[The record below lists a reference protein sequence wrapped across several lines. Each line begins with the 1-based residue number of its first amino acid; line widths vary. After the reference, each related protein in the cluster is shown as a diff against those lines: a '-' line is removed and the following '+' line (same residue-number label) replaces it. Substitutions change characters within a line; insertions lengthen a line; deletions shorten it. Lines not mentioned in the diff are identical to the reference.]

1 LVIEGW
7 FELVGP
13 AGIPAE
19 IVQRLNREV
28 DKIVKDREFVERL
41 AQFGFSTSD
50 AMTPHLLWMR
60 VRTDTER
67 WRKIAQD
74 IELKPQ

>member
-1 LVIEGW
+1 
-7 FELVGP
+7 
-13 AGIPAE
+13 
-19 IVQRLNREV
+19 
-28 DKIVKDREFVERL
+28 L

-50 AMTPHLLWMR
+50 AMTPHLLRMR
-60 VRTDTER
+60 VRTETER

>member
-1 LVIEGW
+1 L
-7 FELVGP
+7 GP

-28 DKIVKDREFVERL
+28 DKIVNDREFVERL

-50 AMTPHLLWMR
+50 AMTPDLLRMR
-60 VRTDTER
+60 VRTETER
-67 WRKIAQD
+67 WRKIARD